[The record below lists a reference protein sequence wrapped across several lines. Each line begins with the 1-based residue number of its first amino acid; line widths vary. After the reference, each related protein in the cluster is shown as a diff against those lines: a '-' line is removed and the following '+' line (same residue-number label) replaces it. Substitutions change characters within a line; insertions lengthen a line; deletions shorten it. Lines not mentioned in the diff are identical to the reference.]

1 MLSRM
6 MPVVV
11 LLVLPPLAATR
22 GTAAE
27 EEGGAASRGGIEA
40 LEARLD
46 RAVDRVSV
54 PHAAQLLGR
63 APCAR
68 GYRLPGYGVVFV
80 LTPRALP
87 SGDKGV
93 FVFHSSNPRHRVMRL
108 QTHPPRDSVRADGS
122 EEEERKVEDLE
133 HQVLVLQAETEEVRR
148 AAEQE
153 MARLVHDVKLRLTDE
168 DGDGAEAATAA
179 EAPLAPTPV
188 TAPPPP
194 EVPLPPPP
202 PWKFWFDAGAPRDG
216 RTPEALVAD
225 VRSALIDTISSPAEP
240 FPGLRADESVT
251 VAVDFVPGGLFA
263 AQARPERTLVVRIR
277 VKDIEARR
285 RGAITAE
292 ELRRRVDVTEY

>member
-6 MPVVV
+6 MPVVL
-11 LLVLPPLAATR
+11 LLVLPPLGATR

-27 EEGGAASRGGIEA
+27 EERGEASRGGIAA

-54 PHAAQLLGR
+54 PHAGQLLGR
-63 APCAR
+63 ATSAR

-87 SGDKGV
+87 SRDQGV

-108 QTHPPRDSVRADGS
+108 QTHPSRDSVRAEGS
-122 EEEERKVEDLE
+122 QEEERKVEDLE

-168 DGDGAEAATAA
+168 GDGAEAPTTA
-179 EAPLAPTPV
+179 EAPPAPHPV
-188 TAPPPP
+188 TAPTPP
-194 EVPLPPPP
+194 EAPLPPPP
-202 PWKFWFDAGAPRDG
+202 PWKFWFDAGAPSDE
-216 RTPEALVAD
+216 RTPDALVAD
-225 VRSALIDTISSPAEP
+225 VRSALIDTISSQAEP

-263 AQARPERTLVVRIR
+263 AQARPERTLVVRVR

-292 ELRRRVDVTEY
+292 ELRRRVDVTQY